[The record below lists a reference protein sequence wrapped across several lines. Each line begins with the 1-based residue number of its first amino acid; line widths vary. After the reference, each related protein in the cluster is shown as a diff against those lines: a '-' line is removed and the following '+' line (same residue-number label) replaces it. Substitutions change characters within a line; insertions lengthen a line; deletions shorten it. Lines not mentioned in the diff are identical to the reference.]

1 MNDEGGWTISSTGVA
16 DSVTDTAGIEH
27 ECRRQAEQ
35 NQTAIALLRSW
46 ANVSEEEAAEQ
57 RETLSFLMRA
67 LNEDRLSERDR
78 L

>member
-1 MNDEGGWTISSTGVA
+1 
-16 DSVTDTAGIEH
+16 
-27 ECRRQAEQ
+27 
-35 NQTAIALLRSW
+35 IALLRTW
-46 ANVSEEEAAEQ
+46 VNVSEEEAAEQ

>member
-1 MNDEGGWTISSTGVA
+1 MSSTGVA
-16 DSVTDTAGIEH
+16 DSVTDTAGIED

-57 RETLSFLMRA
+57 RETLSFLTRA